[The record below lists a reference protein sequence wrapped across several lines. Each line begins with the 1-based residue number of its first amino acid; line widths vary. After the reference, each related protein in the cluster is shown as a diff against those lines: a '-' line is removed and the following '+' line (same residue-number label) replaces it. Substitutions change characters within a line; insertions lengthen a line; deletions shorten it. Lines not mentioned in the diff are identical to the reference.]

1 MASKGTGEGE
11 KCDVTICRGSTASAQ
26 TFAIRVGGV
35 LRIGRGVANDVV
47 LDFEGVS
54 VYHAEIHLQPRATGD
69 TGPPLLC
76 VRDESK
82 NGTAV
87 RAGPHAEEATAEA
100 WEPLKKGALRILQHG
115 WQIMMPLNS
124 RKNSKQLP
132 VGDRLVT
139 VFVGSTVPEGF
150 ETTATQAL
158 ALRTHK
164 VFSAGYAI
172 LHRNIKPRGVATRGK
187 EAAPPPP
194 EEFSGEFEEA
204 PEPPPLP
211 RGVEEE
217 ELEEVEASIVGDQ
230 TEYGDEEMTQQR
242 QKKTKKDK
250 KKKDKKEKKR
260 KRIEDQEGELREKKS
275 KKDKKN
281 KKQKDASDEEAEDEE
296 EGEDDEDDD
305 DKTRAE
311 RDEMTRLERELED
324 ELAEETARKA
334 RRGHATTDGDGI
346 TDRDGITVDGITD
359 KDGAESSMAVAT
371 EVAGDDGKSVV
382 THTQKVDDSEPE
394 SNQEDEIKA
403 AWGRALKT
411 HPPTL
416 VGSEAAQSSA
426 VPGASTGADAATV
439 ADVAEVPAVVEVIGS
454 EGAGI
459 FLRCGVHDKKP
470 TYRRLKDD
478 ETPTYLY
485 FRLGA
490 DDRTSTGWC
499 VGGKP
504 GKTSDSECQ
513 ELWKTESYL
522 PATDKGDRGAT
533 MQVRAQL
540 DGPALEALA
549 ALPDKLRTQV
559 RAAFTAA
566 CSGTPIDL
574 PEDGDVPMKGV
585 PEQEEAEAVAMDAMS
600 AQEGE
605 RRRAQAQAESA
616 DKNAGEADKASE
628 EKPSR
633 PAAEEQSGAH
643 STEKEAAAA
652 EAETAERRKDAAG
665 TSEETPAG
673 AGAPAAAAEAISEDA
688 AAGAARMLGRQ
699 LEAIAEEAGGEQQE
713 LPKASEEPAKEDG
726 QGKDLEEAEGASVD
740 AGASVGPAPEAA
752 AGAAAEEPQPE
763 AAQDDDAA
771 DNESL
776 PSRGESLPSRAS
788 LTTGPGK
795 TVPGGD
801 RGESMAPTNIGER
814 PDSSVDGD
822 DGGKARTR
830 DRPKESGL
838 ASLTADALA
847 RHTEALAR
855 AQAEAYAATFAT
867 AKTNYAK
874 SVAGMSIAGRSIAG
888 RSVAGNSIAGR
899 SIAGKSVAGRSVAG
913 RSIAASG
920 VAPTEKTFRTHVTT
934 REMLVGPSQM
944 REIMRSVS
952 PISEPGV
959 MLKRRRRRLLR
970 DVSPCSVESIRSQKK
985 KKKKEKKK
993 DKANKRAV
1001 SLHPR
1006 QPSPSHYAA
1015 ASPTPWQPEG
1025 SATPFERRSEFS
1037 VAPSHWQRD
1046 ASAPPPSEAVER
1058 KKKGKKPKEAK
1069 DGKRKGKKKAQEQ
1082 MGSGLREASETAEP
1096 PRPKKKRTQR

>member
-1 MASKGTGEGE
+1 MASKGAGEGE

-54 VYHAEIHLQPRATGD
+54 VYHAEIHLQPRAAGD
-69 TGPPLLC
+69 AGPPLLC

-87 RAGPHAEEATAEA
+87 RAGPHAEEVAAEA

-132 VGDRLVT
+132 VGERLVS
-139 VFVGSTVPEGF
+139 VFVGSAVPEGF
-150 ETTATQAL
+150 ETAATQAL
-158 ALRTHK
+158 ALHTHK

-172 LHRNIKPRGVATRGK
+172 LHRNIKPRVPTGGK

-217 ELEEVEASIVGDQ
+217 ELEEVDASIIGDQ
-230 TEYGDEEMTQQR
+230 TEYGDEEKTQQR

-250 KKKDKKEKKR
+250 KRDKKEKKR
-260 KRIEDQEGELREKKS
+260 KRVAEQDEETEGQPREKKS
-275 KKDKKN
+275 KKDKKDRKN
-281 KKQKDASDEEAEDEE
+281 KKQKEQSDEEAEDEE
-296 EGEDDEDDD
+296 DDEDDDD

-311 RDEMTRLERELED
+311 REEMTRLERELED

-334 RRGHATTDGDGI
+334 RRGQATTDGDGI

-426 VPGASTGADAATV
+426 AVAASTAAEAAAATD
-439 ADVAEVPAVVEVIGS
+439 AGEVPAVVEVLGS

-459 FLRCGVHDKKP
+459 FLRCGVHEKKP
-470 TYRRLKDD
+470 KYRRLKDD

-485 FRLGA
+485 FRLG
-490 DDRTSTGWC
+490 DGDKISTGWC
-499 VGGKP
+499 VASRP
-504 GKTSDSECQ
+504 GKTSDSEYQ
-513 ELWKTESYL
+513 EFWKTESDL
-522 PATDKGDRGAT
+522 PVTEKGDRGAT

-549 ALPDKLRTQV
+549 ALPEKLRTQV
-559 RAAFTAA
+559 RAAFTAV
-566 CSGTPIDL
+566 CSGAPIDL
-574 PEDGDVPMKGV
+574 EEDGDVPMKGV
-585 PEQEEAEAVAMDAMS
+585 PEQEEVEAMAMDATT
-600 AQEGE
+600 AQE
-605 RRRAQAQAESA
+605 
-616 DKNAGEADKASE
+616 ASQ
-628 EKPSR
+628 PV
-633 PAAEEQSGAH
+633 AEEQSGAL
-643 STEKEAAAA
+643 SKETEAAMGKV
-652 EAETAERRKDAAG
+652 ETAEHKDAGGAG
-665 TSEETPAG
+665 EEAP
-673 AGAPAAAAEAISEDA
+673 AGAPATTAEETAAGKGAEQPEAFSEEA

-699 LEAIAEEAGGEQQE
+699 LEAIAEEAEEKQQE
-713 LPKASEEPAKEDG
+713 LPKALEEPAKEDDR
-726 QGKDLEEAEGASVD
+726 GKDLEEAAGASVD
-740 AGASVGPAPEAA
+740 AGASVEPAPEAA
-752 AGAAAEEPQPE
+752 DAGEKRPHAVAEEPQPE
-763 AAQDDDAA
+763 AGQEDDAA

-788 LTTGPGK
+788 FTTGPGM

-814 PDSSVDGD
+814 ADSSVDGD
-822 DGGKARTR
+822 DVGKVRAR

-847 RHTEALAR
+847 KHTEALAR

-874 SVAGMSIAGRSIAG
+874 SVAGMMSIAGRSIAG

-920 VAPTEKTFRTHVTT
+920 VAPTERTFRTHVTT

-970 DVSPCSVESIRSQKK
+970 DVSPCSVESVPSQKK
-985 KKKKEKKK
+985 KKKKDKKK

-1006 QPSPSHYAA
+1006 EPSPSHYAD

-1037 VAPSHWQRD
+1037 VAPSHWQGEP
-1046 ASAPPPSEAVER
+1046 SAPPPSEAVER

-1069 DGKRKGKKKAQEQ
+1069 EGKRKGKKKAQQQAE
-1082 MGSGLREASETAEP
+1082 SVLRDASETAEP
-1096 PRPKKKRTQR
+1096 VREPVRTKKKRTQK